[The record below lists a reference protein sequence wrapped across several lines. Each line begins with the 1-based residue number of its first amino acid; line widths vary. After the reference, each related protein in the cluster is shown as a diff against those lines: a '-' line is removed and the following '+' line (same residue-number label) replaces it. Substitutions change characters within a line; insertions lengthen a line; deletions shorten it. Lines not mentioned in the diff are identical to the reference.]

1 MTLILIVS
9 TLSIMIFYS
18 AVITVNIHR
27 TLDKENAG
35 KALRVLFPSYFL
47 TISIISF
54 MALITSIINI
64 DIFSSV
70 LLSLVFLGSVYS
82 RQYLVPQI
90 NKARDLQVSGDIYS
104 KKTFS
109 RIHGLSVSINLIQMI
124 ILIILVTKSILG

>member
-27 TLDKENAG
+27 TLDRENAG

>member
-27 TLDKENAG
+27 TLDRENAG

-64 DIFSSV
+64 ELITVILF
-70 LLSLVFLGSVYS
+70 F
-82 RQYLVPQI
+82 
-90 NKARDLQVSGDIYS
+90 N
-104 KKTFS
+104 FN
-109 RIHGLSVSINLIQMI
+109 RIKFCQFIVIDYFI
-124 ILIILVTKSILG
+124 IIK

>member
-27 TLDKENAG
+27 TLDRENAG

-82 RQYLVPQI
+82 RQSLVPQI
-90 NKARDLQVSGDIYS
+90 NKARDLQVSGDIAS
-104 KKTFS
+104 KKIFS
-109 RIHGLSVSINLIQMI
+109 RIHGLSVTINLIQMI

>member
-1 MTLILIVS
+1 MALILIVS

-27 TLDKENAG
+27 TLDRENAG

-82 RQYLVPQI
+82 RQSLVPQI
-90 NKARDLQVSGDIYS
+90 NKARDLQVSGDIAS
-104 KKTFS
+104 KKIFS
-109 RIHGLSVSINLIQMI
+109 RIHGLSVTINLIQMI

>member
-18 AVITVNIHR
+18 AVITVNIHK
-27 TLDKENAG
+27 TLDRENAG

-90 NKARDLQVSGDIYS
+90 NKARDLQVSGDIAS

-124 ILIILVTKSILG
+124 ILIILVTKNTLG

>member
-1 MTLILIVS
+1 MSFTLSVS
-9 TLSIMIFYS
+9 VLSIMIFYS

-124 ILIILVTKSILG
+124 ILIILIAKIILG

>member
-27 TLDKENAG
+27 TLDRENAG

-70 LLSLVFLGSVYS
+70 LLSLVFFYTCWS
-82 RQYLVPQI
+82 
-90 NKARDLQVSGDIYS
+90 NKTLQKV
-104 KKTFS
+104 K
-109 RIHGLSVSINLIQMI
+109 
-124 ILIILVTKSILG
+124 

>member
-9 TLSIMIFYS
+9 ILSIMIFYS

-35 KALRVLFPSYFL
+35 KVLRVLFPSYFL
-47 TISIISF
+47 SISLLSF
-54 MALITSIINI
+54 IALIFSIFNA

-70 LLSLVFLGSVYS
+70 LLSLVFLGSLYS

-90 NKARDLQVSGDIYS
+90 NKARDLQVSGDIAS
-104 KKTFS
+104 KKTFAK
-109 RIHGLSVSINLIQMI
+109 IHGLSVSINIIQMI
-124 ILIILVTKSILG
+124 ILIILVTKHLLG